1 MCLVIKEKN
10 SLFTDLFFSC
20 VQVPPTGEHQEE
32 GEELEL
38 KDDDENRNKQDGKL
52 LKEKEK
58 DENQETKSEN
68 GTSREAVAVYPD
80 EIELMKPTED

>member
-1 MCLVIKEKN
+1 M
-10 SLFTDLFFSC
+10 
-20 VQVPPTGEHQEE
+20 
-32 GEELEL
+32 EL

>member
-1 MCLVIKEKN
+1 MCLVITEKN

-38 KDDDENRNKQDGKL
+38 KDD
-52 LKEKEK
+52 EKEK

>member
-38 KDDDENRNKQDGKL
+38 KDD
-52 LKEKEK
+52 EKEK